1 MRCCFFHFSYAYSF
15 LQSKFLKDEYFKKQV
30 FVLLSKSFPMNS
42 REDQLK
48 AFDRL
53 LTIMDELREQCPW
66 DKKQTMETLRHLT
79 IEETYELGD
88 AILDNDLEEVK
99 KELGDV
105 LLHIVFYAKIG
116 SETNDFDIANVCNEI
131 CDKLIN
137 RHPHI
142 YGDVKVKDEEDVK
155 RNWENIKLKEG
166 KKSVLEGVP
175 NSLPALVK
183 ANRIQEKVSGV
194 GFDWE
199 KPEQVWEKVQEELS
213 EFQVEVE
220 KKDAEAMEA
229 EFGDV
234 LFSMVN
240 YARFLDISP
249 ENALERTNKKFIK
262 RFQYL
267 ETKAKASGK
276 SLKEMTLAEM
286 DVYWN
291 EAKKI

>member
-1 MRCCFFHFSYAYSF
+1 
-15 LQSKFLKDEYFKKQV
+15 
-30 FVLLSKSFPMNS
+30 MNS
-42 REDQLK
+42 RKDQLK

-88 AILDNDLEEVK
+88 AILDNDLQEVK
-99 KELGDV
+99 RELGDV

-116 SETNDFDIANVCNEI
+116 SETNDFDIADVCNDI
-131 CDKLIN
+131 CEKLIS

-142 YGDVKVKDEEDVK
+142 YGDVNVSDEEEVK
-155 RNWENIKLKEG
+155 RNWENLKLKEG

-175 NSLPALVK
+175 KSLPALVK
-183 ANRIQEKVSGV
+183 ASRIQDKVAGV

-199 KPEQVWEKVQEELS
+199 EPQQVFEKLQEELG
-213 EFQVEVE
+213 ELQHEVNE
-220 KKDAEAMEA
+220 NNQKKIEA

-234 LFSMVN
+234 LFSMIN
-240 YARFLDISP
+240 YARFLKVNP

-267 ETKAKASGK
+267 ENKAKEMNK

-286 DVYWN
+286 DVFWN
-291 EAKKI
+291 EAKNH

>member
-1 MRCCFFHFSYAYSF
+1 
-15 LQSKFLKDEYFKKQV
+15 
-30 FVLLSKSFPMNS
+30 MNA
-42 REDQLK
+42 RPEQLK
-48 AFDRL
+48 ALERL
-53 LTIMDELREQCPW
+53 LNIMDELREQCPW
-66 DKKQTMETLRHLT
+66 DKKQTMQTLRHLT

-88 AILDNDLEEVK
+88 AILDNDLDEVK
-99 KELGDV
+99 KELGDL

-116 SETNDFDIANVCNEI
+116 SETQDFDIADVANGI
-131 CDKLIN
+131 CEKLIN

-142 YGDVKVKDEEDVK
+142 YGDVKVQDEEEVK
-155 RNWENIKLKEG
+155 QNWESIKLKEG

-183 ANRIQEKVSGV
+183 ANRIQEKVAGV

-199 KPEQVWEKVQEELS
+199 HPEQVFEKLKEELA
-213 EFQVEVE
+213 ELQHEV
-220 KKDAEAMEA
+220 KQNDMDKMES

-240 YARFLDISP
+240 YARFLKINP

-267 ETKAKASGK
+267 EGKAKESGNT
-276 SLKEMTLAEM
+276 LREMTLAEM
-286 DVYWN
+286 DVFWE
-291 EAKKI
+291 EAKGL